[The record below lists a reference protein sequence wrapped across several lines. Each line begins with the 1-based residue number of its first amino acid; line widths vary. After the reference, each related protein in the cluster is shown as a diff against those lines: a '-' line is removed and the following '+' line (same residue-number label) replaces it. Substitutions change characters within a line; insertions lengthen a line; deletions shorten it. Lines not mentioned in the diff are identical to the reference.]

1 MNQKKN
7 VLLIISA
14 VLGVAYMIYSTWYWL
29 GGGAAAAAGSG
40 SSAELGSA
48 LAAALVTPHLVVVL
62 IAVIFNVLA
71 LVMNKAAFALV
82 AGILYAVSIL
92 LFFAYFMFVII
103 EMVLCFV
110 AFAKMRKAQPAA

>member
-14 VLGVAYMIYSTWYWL
+14 VLGVAYMIYSAWYWL
-29 GGGAAAAAGSG
+29 GGSAAAAAGSG

-48 LAAALVTPHLVVVL
+48 LAAALVTPHLVVAL

-110 AFAKMRKAQPAA
+110 AFAKMRKAQLAA